1 MGGVGPAPE
10 AQVMVVVVPAP
21 EAQVMVVV
29 VPAPEAQVVVWE
41 WKVRVL
47 GLCVRQS
54 QLGWCGCGDGG
65 GGGCGCKYFAAPASA
80 A

>member
-1 MGGVGPAPE
+1 MGVG
-10 AQVMVVVVPAP
+10 VPAP

-29 VPAPEAQVVVWE
+29 PAPEAQVVWE

-47 GLCVRQS
+47 GLCVRQSQLGWCVRRQS